1 MAKDD
6 FYLFEDV
13 LKELELNESELKRMV
28 SEGEIRAF
36 RDADKIKFKKSDVD
50 DLRKGKT
57 TEPTVILPPGEIEIP
72 AAKGSSEAFIE
83 EDTTSDIGATEE
95 MLIDGEITV
104 PSLDEDTGLGEE
116 TSSGEGVTLAEEVSE
131 TIAEDLSET
140 VAEPAGKARPSAK
153 MRRFAPG
160 EAATMTYDQ
169 FPQMLMPPPP
179 QVKTPP
185 VFMYLLGASLFL
197 LIFAGAFLVDSLR
210 ISSNKGNHPTTLTR
224 ELGQTILGIVGIKD
238 VSLDKYK
245 PNFKQTKEDPEK

>member
-13 LKELELNESELKRMV
+13 LSELQLNESELKRMV

-50 DLRKGKT
+50 EMRKGKT

-104 PSLDEDTGLGEE
+104 PSLDDDTGLGDE
-116 TSSGEGVTLAEEVSE
+116 TTTGEGVTLAEEVSE

-140 VAEPAGKARPSAK
+140 VAEAPGKERPSAR

-169 FPQMLMPPPP
+169 FPQMVMPPPFP
-179 QVKTPP
+179 TKTPP
-185 VFMYLLGASLFL
+185 IFMYLLGGCFLL
-197 LIFAGAFLVDSLR
+197 LIFAGAFLVDSMR
-210 ISSNKGNHPTTLTR
+210 ISANKGNLPTTLTR
-224 ELGQTILGIVGIKD
+224 ELGQTILGIVGVKD

-245 PNFKQTKEDPEK
+245 PDYRPAKEEK